1 MKILFDQIKEYKTH
15 LINEEKSRA
24 TTEKYVRDI
33 EAFYEWLSGEILRR
47 NWRLNTRRSL

>member
-24 TTEKYVRDI
+24 TIEKYVRDI
-33 EAFYEWLSGEILRR
+33 EAFYEWLSGKELTKE
-47 NWRLNTRRSL
+47 LAL